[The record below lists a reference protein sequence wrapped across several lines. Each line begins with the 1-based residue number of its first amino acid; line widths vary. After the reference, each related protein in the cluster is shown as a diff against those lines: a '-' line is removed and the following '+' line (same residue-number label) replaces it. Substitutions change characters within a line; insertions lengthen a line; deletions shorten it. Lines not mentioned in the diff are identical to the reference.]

1 MRTSFAL
8 LVASITV
15 LFVASCQKE
24 ANFDP
29 SFNPSTGGTPSGVT
43 GNFKAKIN
51 GVQWTANKLVSAAR
65 MTGIINIT
73 GMGTDGKTVTMT
85 LTDSGVHRY
94 ILSDVTLNAG
104 ALVDSAETNRIS
116 YTSNG
121 GVYPTESGGEV
132 NITSI
137 NTTNKT
143 ISGTFSF
150 KLFRPIDGGKKTVT
164 EGSFTNVTY
173 MTTLPPAATTDT
185 FRVKIDGTSWV
196 PQTIMGSNVAGQ
208 LIITASN
215 STATKT
221 VGFVLPQDITPGTY
235 TLDFWGLTHIGQ
247 YNPDNDPMHSKASMG
262 GSSSITVLEHNK
274 TTKRIRANFAF
285 KAEELLNANNFAN
298 LTEGYFS
305 VKYQ

>member
-1 MRTSFAL
+1 MS
-8 LVASITV
+8 
-15 LFVASCQKE
+15 
-24 ANFDP
+24 
-29 SFNPSTGGTPSGVT
+29 
-43 GNFKAKIN
+43 
-51 GVQWTANKLVSAAR
+51 
-65 MTGIINIT
+65 
-73 GMGTDGKTVTMT
+73 TDGKTITMT

-94 ILSDVTLNAG
+94 ILSDATMNVA
-104 ALVDSAETNRIS
+104 ALVDSAEANRIS

-121 GVYPTESGGEV
+121 GVYPAESGGEV

-137 NTTNKT
+137 DATNKT

-150 KLFRPIDGGKKTVT
+150 KLFRPIDGAKKTIT

-173 MTTLPPAATTDT
+173 STSMPAASTVDT

-196 PQTIMGSNVAGQ
+196 PHSIIGSNVVGQ

-215 STATKT
+215 STASKS
-221 VGFVLPQDITPGTY
+221 VGFVLPQDIVPGTY
-235 TLDFWGLTHIGQ
+235 TLDFWGLTHIAQ
-247 YNPDNDPMHSKASMG
+247 YNPDSDPMHSKASMG

-274 TTKRIRANFAF
+274 TTKRIRASFAF
-285 KAEELLNANNFAN
+285 RAEELLQPNNFAN